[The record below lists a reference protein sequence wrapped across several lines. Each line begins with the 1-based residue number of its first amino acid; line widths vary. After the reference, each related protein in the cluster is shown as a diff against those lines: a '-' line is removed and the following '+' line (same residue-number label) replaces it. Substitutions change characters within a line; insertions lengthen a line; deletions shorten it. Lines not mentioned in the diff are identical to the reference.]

1 MANLTQ
7 FSLEKVDVTI
17 PRSVEV
23 VYGLLRPKKVTTD
36 LRVII
41 SVAFYSPPK
50 SRKKTQLLDHI
61 VSTCQMLL
69 TKHPRAAIVIRGDRN
84 EMSISPLLIALPRL
98 KQLVTKF
105 TCNGK
110 ILDVLL
116 SNLHEFYSVPE
127 IVPPVPADNP
137 LQGKP
142 SDHSV
147 PVARPHSSTG
157 VNRANEYRIKIS
169 RPMPDSGIRKFGM
182 WIIDE
187 QRDCIVPGS
196 KPADQ
201 AVALQQMLEI
211 KMDEIF
217 PKKTVKLSN
226 KDKCWANAEIKLLNR
241 QKQRIFC
248 KEGKSTKYNKIP
260 FF

>member
-1 MANLTQ
+1 
-7 FSLEKVDVTI
+7 
-17 PRSVEV
+17 
-23 VYGLLRPKKVTTD
+23 
-36 LRVII
+36 
-41 SVAFYSPPK
+41 
-50 SRKKTQLLDHI
+50 
-61 VSTCQMLL
+61 ML
-69 TKHPRAAIVIRGDRN
+69 
-84 EMSISPLLIALPRL
+84 
-98 KQLVTKF
+98 
-105 TCNGK
+105 
-110 ILDVLL
+110 LL
-116 SNLHEFYSVPE
+116 SNLHEFYSIPE

-157 VNRANEYRIKIS
+157 VNRANEYKIKIS

-187 QRDCIVPGS
+187 QWDCIVPGS

-217 PKKTVKLSN
+217 PTKTVKLSN

-241 QKQRIFC
+241 QKQRIYC
-248 KEGKSTKYNKIP
+248 KEGKSTKYNEILEKYEIKCKEAAAKYLEKNVRSLKESDPGKAYSTLKRMGCQPGDELDDGTFSLIEHLEANLTNKQSVEKIAEHFSQISQEYP
-260 FF
+260 VLKLLQNTQNKLGSKLE